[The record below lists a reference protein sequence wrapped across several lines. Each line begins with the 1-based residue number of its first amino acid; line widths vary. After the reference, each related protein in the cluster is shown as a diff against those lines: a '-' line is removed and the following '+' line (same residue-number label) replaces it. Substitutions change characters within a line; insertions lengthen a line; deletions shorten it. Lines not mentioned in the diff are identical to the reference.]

1 MIRFQPPR
9 TATWQLPW
17 LRVALILRAM
27 TDDAECPPEDL
38 GPMLALRER
47 LTQRGWFN

>member
-1 MIRFQPPR
+1 MIRFEPSR

-17 LRVALILRAM
+17 LRVALIIRTMAGNA
-27 TDDAECPPEDL
+27 DCRPEDL
-38 GPMLALRER
+38 GSMLVLRQR

>member
-1 MIRFQPPR
+1 MILFDPSR

-17 LRVALILRAM
+17 LRVALILRTMA
-27 TDDAECPPEDL
+27 DAADCRPEDL

>member
-1 MIRFQPPR
+1 MIRFQPSR
-9 TATWQLPW
+9 TAAWQLPW

-27 TDDAECPPEDL
+27 ADDAECPPEDL
-38 GPMLALRER
+38 GPMLVLRER